1 MALIERLMGVDE
13 ATHGSKVPVH
23 AFAATLRERARTR
36 LDNPRAIAQIDALL
50 PQDNPERGTV
60 ADPLRPADLTEANAL
75 LTSITSAG
83 NATAQLARAT
93 LIDDVLL
100 LAEARAPEYDTP
112 AKVRTKLG
120 L

>member
-1 MALIERLMGVDE
+1 MALIERLMGVDA

-23 AFAATLRERARTR
+23 AFSATLRERARGR
-36 LDNPRAIAQIDALL
+36 LDNP
-50 PQDNPERGTV
+50 
-60 ADPLRPADLTEANAL
+60 
-75 LTSITSAG
+75 SITSAG

-100 LAEARAPEYDTP
+100 LAEAAAPEYDTP
-112 AKVRTKLG
+112 AKVRGKLG